1 MTKKK
6 APRLLR
12 SGGSAQ
18 KKILKGG
25 IRKIPGQRTSGLSY
39 AQAGVDRDRA
49 DRLVGSIAAMAQTT
63 LSAQVKSTLGG
74 YASLY
79 ELSPSQWLAASTDGV
94 GTKLKLAFA
103 LGEHS
108 TIGIDLVAMSVNDLL
123 CVGAKPLFF
132 LDYFATGRLRSHVA
146 KEVLKG
152 IVKGCGLAGC
162 ALVGGETAEMPEFY
176 QVGEYD
182 LGGFAL
188 GSLHPT
194 EVLPKPTI
202 QPGMTLIG
210 LASSGLHSNGFSL
223 VRKHLPPLPPGSRK
237 SPTRALY
244 RECLTPTQI
253 YVSCMSELLRR
264 KWILGAA
271 HITGSGFLNVP
282 RISTQVDY
290 QITLPAPRLLPPVFE
305 WLKQVSGLD
314 FSELAQT
321 FNLGLGMVLVV
332 NPDKTEAVLS
342 HLHRCDQKAWVVG
355 QTLARSSKKSGV
367 SRVLL
372 DQFGTGVRTEL
383 TYD

>member
-6 APRLLR
+6 TSKLAVSRI
-12 SGGSAQ
+12 SAQ
-18 KKILKGG
+18 RKILKGG
-25 IRKIPGQRTSGLSY
+25 QKRPSSPRASGWSY

-49 DRLVGSIAAMAQTT
+49 DRLVGSIAAMAQPT
-63 LSAQVKSTLGG
+63 LNAQVKSTLGG

-79 ELSPSQWLAASTDGV
+79 ELSSSQWLAASTDGV

-103 LGEHS
+103 LEEHS

-132 LDYFATGRLRSHVA
+132 LDYFATGKLRSYVA

-176 QVGEYD
+176 QPGEYD
-182 LGGFAL
+182 LGGFAV

-194 EVLPKPTI
+194 EVLPKPAI

-223 VRKHLPPLPPGSRK
+223 VRKLLPPISKAPRNSGI
-237 SPTRALY
+237 RAQY

-253 YVSCMSELLRR
+253 YVSCMSELLRQ

-305 WLKQVSGLD
+305 WLKQASGLD

-321 FNLGLGMVLVV
+321 FNLGLGMILVV
-332 NPDKTEAVLS
+332 DPSKVETVLS

-367 SRVLL
+367 SRIAL